1 MIHLCHLPHIVFHCL
16 SLSPFSPEQSHFPGT
31 FNSRLLPYMAGTRPS
46 LSDTTDPLT
55 DGPLIIDN
63 IYRVCYSVNIKILT
77 MDIVN
82 KRGSY
87 VHEDA

>member
-1 MIHLCHLPHIVFHCL
+1 
-16 SLSPFSPEQSHFPGT
+16 
-31 FNSRLLPYMAGTRPS
+31 MAVPS
-46 LSDTTDPLT
+46 LAPSDTKDPLT

-63 IYRVCYSVNIKILT
+63 IYRVCYSVNIKIVT

-87 VHEDA
+87 VHEDARGHKIGI

>member
-1 MIHLCHLPHIVFHCL
+1 MHHCHPPPIVFHCL
-16 SLSPFSPEQSHFPGT
+16 PLFPFSPEQSHFPGIVH
-31 FNSRLLPYMAGTRPS
+31 SRLLQHMAVPC
-46 LSDTTDPLT
+46 LAPADTKDPLT

-63 IYRVCYSVNIKILT
+63 IYRVCYSVNITIVT